1 MDENDE
7 GDINDVARQADIRTE
22 IEARRRA
29 RFGPPMTVDAT
40 QELHTA
46 AQDHQDQLTQ
56 EERQSPSNP
65 VLRPVPAPTLFPS
78 SSNGPVVRPLRVV
91 PYPSVPV
98 PGPESRRVRLQSA
111 FMVFANEQRERVRGE
126 NPDLTLGRVGKLMGD
141 RWQAMSA
148 EERAPYEAR
157 AVQAQ

>member
-1 MDENDE
+1 MNENDE

-98 PGPESRRVRLQSA
+98 PVPSRVVSAYSPLLWFLQMSSERGFGERTLISTWDVLES
-111 FMVFANEQRERVRGE
+111 
-126 NPDLTLGRVGKLMGD
+126 
-141 RWQAMSA
+141 
-148 EERAPYEAR
+148 
-157 AVQAQ
+157 

>member
-29 RFGPPMTVDAT
+29 RFDPPMTVDAT

-65 VLRPVPAPTLFPS
+65 VLRPVSAPTLFPS

-111 FMVFANEQRERVRGE
+111 FMVFANEQRERVLGE